1 MNYIISGMHTPVVA
15 ALGRLRQ
22 SCEFEGS
29 LTHTVRPCFKKLED
43 KEAFSHPQLIWMLFV
58 LCTPSSPG
66 SRLVSYPGWANSER
80 RQIGRSGTAC
90 LITLFPPFTSLLPP
104 PQTTYKFRF
113 EWNGFEKLSLSEEG
127 VGMKVSLCLASQF
140 FFRAFCRYFKHFKNY
155 GDLCMAGKCCVPGL
169 YPSFYK
175 YPLLLSLCVWLF
187 CLHLSLCTMCV

>member
-66 SRLVSYPGWANSER
+66 SRLVSYPGWANSGR

-140 FFRAFCRYFKHFKNY
+140 FFFLEHFADISNISRTMVTCAWQASAVSL
-155 GDLCMAGKCCVPGL
+155 GCIPASTNTPFFFL
-169 YPSFYK
+169 YVCGCFA
-175 YPLLLSLCVWLF
+175 CI
-187 CLHLSLCTMCV
+187 